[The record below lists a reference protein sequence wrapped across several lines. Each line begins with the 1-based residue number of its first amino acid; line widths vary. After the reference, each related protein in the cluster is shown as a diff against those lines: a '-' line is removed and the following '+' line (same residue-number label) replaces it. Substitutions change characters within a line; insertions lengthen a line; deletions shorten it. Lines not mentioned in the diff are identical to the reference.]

1 MSESPTLADGM
12 TTTLASLARWTG
24 DKITYQGRS
33 FEVITGP
40 MVLIDGSDLSG
51 SLPGR
56 LYRRILQKKDFPQPP
71 PEGAKIK
78 INGIE
83 YVRRG
88 DAIEDNLT
96 WDVTLAK
103 HGV

>member
-1 MSESPTLADGM
+1 MSDSLADCM
-12 TTTLASLARWTG
+12 TATLASLANWAG

-33 FEVITGP
+33 FDVISGP
-40 MVLIDGSDLSG
+40 MVLIDGADLTG

-56 LYRRILQKKDFPQPP
+56 LYQRALQKKDFQSGPP

-78 INGIE
+78 INDIE
-83 YVRRG
+83 YQVRG
-88 DAIEDNLT
+88 DVQEDSLHYNI
-96 WDVTLAK
+96 TLAK